1 MKKTRKGQKRD
12 TGDKQN
18 GFVDDEKVAQLVDM
32 GFDIARV
39 HQGLLRNNN
48 SLNATME
55 WLLK

>member
-1 MKKTRKGQKRD
+1 MKETRKGQTQD
-12 TGDKQN
+12 IGDKQN

-39 HQGLLRNNN
+39 RQGLLVNKSCLN
-48 SLNATME
+48 STME

>member
-1 MKKTRKGQKRD
+1 MRKGH
-12 TGDKQN
+12 KQDV
-18 GFVDDEKVAQLVDM
+18 GKQDGYVDDEKVAQLVDM